1 MIRFYEP
8 IIWHQRGIRS
18 HSVFNDRSYAMPVR
32 RREPVYI
39 PPRTTKYSSYHDY
52 GIDDSINRADYLS
65 NAVLEDTFEAAS
77 RSRGK
82 DHALLRNVNAAI
94 DSTERHVTPRVAAIS
109 RRVRASTLPPV
120 PRTFPVQ
127 QQVYRQ
133 PYNQDGIYYRVPRS
147 SNLQASRPPL
157 PKPTDRKAIR
167 DTDGFTRPKNL
178 LSWQYRVESRLAPSD
193 LIYEPSSFSRMR
205 GQVKDVQEKMDR
217 QRQLLDRYLD
227 SDFKIPANNSH
238 KGNTAS
244 SKTN

>member
-94 DSTERHVTPRVAAIS
+94 
-109 RRVRASTLPPV
+109 
-120 PRTFPVQ
+120 
-127 QQVYRQ
+127 
-133 PYNQDGIYYRVPRS
+133 DGIYYRVPRS

>member
-94 DSTERHVTPRVAAIS
+94 D
-109 RRVRASTLPPV
+109 
-120 PRTFPVQ
+120 
-127 QQVYRQ
+127 
-133 PYNQDGIYYRVPRS
+133 GIYYRVPRS

-157 PKPTDRKAIR
+157 RATQASSLSRVSSSVSSRSVITLSSLSSTK
-167 DTDGFTRPKNL
+167 FSRPAFQPSLRSINPPLLDL
-178 LSWQYRVESRLAPSD
+178 LSLKLPVLPPVNNHRQQPNMKLPATPSTRSVGT
-193 LIYEPSSFSRMR
+193 SS
-205 GQVKDVQEKMDR
+205 V
-217 QRQLLDRYLD
+217 
-227 SDFKIPANNSH
+227 KIPAYYAAGGDPNHLPVSDLRRKLRRTIARAKNNPDYFRE
-238 KGNTAS
+238 
-244 SKTN
+244 